1 MSYQHFKKLCDDAKV
16 RPSDVSR
23 ATGVATSTLT
33 EWKKGSYTP
42 KADKLQK
49 IADYFGVSVDY
60 LLSGEE
66 QEGYY
71 TNPETAE
78 MAQKIFEN
86 KDLRLLFDA
95 AADASPEDLQ
105 IVHQMLLAL
114 KKKET
119 PEYDNPA

>member
-16 RPSDVSR
+16 RPSEVSR

-60 LLSGEE
+60 LLTGED
-66 QEGYY
+66 QDGYY
-71 TNPETAE
+71 INPETAAI
-78 MAQKIFEN
+78 AQEIFED
-86 KDLRLLFDA
+86 KDRRLLFDA
-95 AADASPEDLQ
+95 SRNL
-105 IVHQMLLAL
+105 
-114 KKKET
+114 T
-119 PEYDNPA
+119 PEQIRLLYSMALSWQSEDGE